1 MYERPNVLDRYPDI
15 EEDLAKYRI
24 AGPALLG
31 DGLNFS
37 FMIAVVV
44 CNHPHGWLRYD
55 ESCSAI
61 SESRVVSDI
70 GGRSEIVRF
79 RMVHASQI
87 RLQCRPEDGCVA
99 FGENVPLHVWIL
111 VERPVHH
118 GDELPFV
125 ELPPRDLRM
134 SSAARRLRE
143 IAAQFAL
150 SQGSSAVL
158 FDASVQLEIAVVG
171 HNVWVDQLE
180 SVQYTLAEKSL
191 CVIRK
196 YDMLRSTLQGG
207 RKVSWDPVCDLC
219 NAGPKNE
226 ERFQVC
232 RMLA

>member
-1 MYERPNVLDRYPDI
+1 
-15 EEDLAKYRI
+15 
-24 AGPALLG
+24 
-31 DGLNFS
+31 
-37 FMIAVVV
+37 
-44 CNHPHGWLRYD
+44 
-55 ESCSAI
+55 
-61 SESRVVSDI
+61 
-70 GGRSEIVRF
+70 
-79 RMVHASQI
+79 
-87 RLQCRPEDGCVA
+87 
-99 FGENVPLHVWIL
+99 
-111 VERPVHH
+111 
-118 GDELPFV
+118 
-125 ELPPRDLRM
+125 
-134 SSAARRLRE
+134 
-143 IAAQFAL
+143 L